1 MRSRTTTNKAGAS
14 HLRAGTLDDLTAQQ
28 RPTCFVIQPF
38 DQGRFDKRYEDA
50 FKPALAQAG
59 FYAYRVDEDPNAEV
73 LIDAIE
79 AGIRSA
85 AICLADVTTDNPN
98 VWYELGFAY
107 AAGKPVILTC
117 CDEREGELPFD
128 IRHRKVIQYKSESG
142 RDFEELKERVTER
155 ALALFDGAVEN
166 QMNDADPIAPQDG
179 LPQREI
185 QLLGVIAGATPAP
198 GTRESV
204 WSLQSKAESVGL
216 TPIAIGLA
224 FRGLARRGFV
234 EVVEMEDRGEC
245 YDGGYITDRGWDWM
259 EEHANLFN
267 LAERQKGEQH
277 TFIDDDIPF

>member
-1 MRSRTTTNKAGAS
+1 MLSKLGSRN
-14 HLRAGTLDDLTAQQ
+14 
-28 RPTCFVIQPF
+28 
-38 DQGRFDKRYEDA
+38 
-50 FKPALAQAG
+50 
-59 FYAYRVDEDPNAEV
+59 
-73 LIDAIE
+73 
-79 AGIRSA
+79 A

-185 QLLGVIAGATPAP
+185 QLLGVIAGATAAP

-204 WSLQSKAESVGL
+204 WRLSGKAESVGL
-216 TPIAIGLA
+216 TPVAIGLA

-234 EVVEMEDRGEC
+234 EVVEVDDRGEC
-245 YDGGYITDRGWDWM
+245 YDGAYITDRGWDWM
-259 EEHANLFN
+259 EEHADLFN
-267 LAERQKGEQH
+267 LTERQKDEHH
-277 TFIDDDIPF
+277 TFLDDDIPF